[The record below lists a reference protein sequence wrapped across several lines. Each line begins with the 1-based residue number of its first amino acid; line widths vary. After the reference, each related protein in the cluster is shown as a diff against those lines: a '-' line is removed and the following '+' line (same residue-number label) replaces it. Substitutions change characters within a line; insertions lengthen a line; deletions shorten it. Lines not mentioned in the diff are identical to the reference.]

1 GLARIRYTTSHP
13 NDMSDDLIA
22 AHGAVPALM
31 PYLHL
36 PVQSGSDRVLK
47 AMNRRHTADDYR
59 RIVDRLRAARP
70 DILLSSDF
78 IVGFPGETDADFAAT
93 LGLVRDIGFGAA
105 FTFRYSARPGT
116 PAAGRAGVPHAVA
129 DERLQTLQALV
140 TAQQRAA
147 QAAMVGQVTA
157 VLYEKPGRMAGQ
169 MGGKSPHLMAVH
181 VDDPEGRPG
190 EIVRVRITAAAANSL
205 AGTRLVG

>member
-59 RIVDRLRAARP
+59 RIVDRLRASRP

-78 IVGFPGETDADFAAT
+78 IVGFPGETDADFTAT
-93 LGLVRDIGFGAA
+93 LDLVRDIGFGAA

-116 PAAGRAGVPHAVA
+116 PAAGRAGVPDAVA

-169 MGGKSPHLMAVH
+169 MGGKTPHLMAVH
-181 VDDPEGRPG
+181 VDDPAGRPG
-190 EIVRVRITAAAANSL
+190 EIVQVRITAAAANSL
-205 AGTRLVG
+205 AGTRIPG